1 MEYRNASFDVDEI
14 IMILKCLSLVWR
26 KLGLSINVIAVLLK
40 FLFDLLKIPVLSH
53 NIGIFYCSFV

>member
-40 FLFDLLKIPVLSH
+40 FLFD
-53 NIGIFYCSFV
+53 FC